1 MYVGNLIFNNNTVQ
15 LKPPLIFIE
24 YVFLCSTK
32 QLGHQRDVTLDSLLT
47 NEGLNLFGDC
57 MDKRRLSIRSNKVTL
72 TVLHQKSFI
81 TGQFFMGY
89 QYSFHNV
96 KRFGIY
102 HPPIHLLS
110 IFFLLFYWE
119 GVGGAASI

>member
-32 QLGHQRDVTLDSLLT
+32 QLGHQRHVTLDGLLT

-57 MDKRRLSIRSNKVTL
+57 MDKHRLSIRSNEVTI
-72 TVLHQKSFI
+72 TVLHQK
-81 TGQFFMGY
+81 
-89 QYSFHNV
+89 
-96 KRFGIY
+96 
-102 HPPIHLLS
+102 L
-110 IFFLLFYWE
+110 
-119 GVGGAASI
+119 

>member
-32 QLGHQRDVTLDSLLT
+32 QLGHQRHVTLDSLLT

-57 MDKRRLSIRSNKVTL
+57 MDKRRLSIRSNKVT
-72 TVLHQKSFI
+72 VLHQKSFI

-89 QYSFHNV
+89 QYSFLNV

-110 IFFLLFYWE
+110 VLL
-119 GVGGAASI
+119 GGGGGLLQVYELKQ

>member
-32 QLGHQRDVTLDSLLT
+32 QLGHQRHVTLDSLLT

-57 MDKRRLSIRSNKVTL
+57 MYKQRLSIRSNKVT
-72 TVLHQKSFI
+72 VLHQTSFI

-89 QYSFHNV
+89 QYSFLNV

-110 IFFLLFYWE
+110 VLFGGGG
-119 GVGGAASI
+119 GVAASI

>member
-32 QLGHQRDVTLDSLLT
+32 QLGHQRHVTLDSLLT

-57 MDKRRLSIRSNKVTL
+57 MDKQRLSIRSNKV

-81 TGQFFMGY
+81 TGQI
-89 QYSFHNV
+89 FH
-96 KRFGIY
+96 GI
-102 HPPIHLLS
+102 S
-110 IFFLLFYWE
+110 IFFSQCKKSWHLSSSNPLTVSIIGS
-119 GVGGAASI
+119 GVGGLLQVYELKQ